1 MLVATEV
8 YRQQLWMYEHFTKS
22 IEDRIVS
29 ISQPHIRPIVR
40 GKAGSSVEFGAKISA
55 SYVDGYVFLD
65 RLSWD
70 NFNESQDLIQQVEF
84 FLERTGYYPESVH
97 VDKIY
102 RTRKNRAFCQEKGIR
117 ISGVPLGRPPKN
129 ISDKT
134 KKQAQEDER
143 VRNVIEGKF
152 GEGKRRFTL
161 SKIMTKLT
169 STSTTTIA
177 IIFLVMN
184 LSTLLREFLSLFFVK
199 NSLFRFL
206 INLNYENIFIHNL
219 CLYS

>member
-1 MLVATEV
+1 M
-8 YRQQLWMYEHFTKS
+8 
-22 IEDRIVS
+22 
-29 ISQPHIRPIVR
+29 
-40 GKAGSSVEFGAKISA
+40 
-55 SYVDGYVFLD
+55 
-65 RLSWD
+65 
-70 NFNESQDLIQQVEF
+70 
-84 FLERTGYYPESVH
+84 
-97 VDKIY
+97 
-102 RTRKNRAFCQEKGIR
+102 
-117 ISGVPLGRPPKN
+117 GRPPKN

-177 IIFLVMN
+177 ITFLVMN